1 VVQDAFQRRKEL
13 IVLQDLPFLPPD
25 YIEALFPLVPEDGLL
40 DRPER
45 LLEVVEINRNERPR
59 IDPVGGI
66 GAAPVKA
73 ERFREQGLP

>member
-1 VVQDAFQRRKEL
+1 MLQNALQGRKEL
-13 IVLQDLPFLPPD
+13 VVLQDLPFLPPD
-25 YIEALFPLVPEDGLL
+25 DIEALLPLVLEDCLL

-59 IDPVGGI
+59 VYPVGGI

-73 ERFREQGLP
+73 ERLREQRLP